1 MTHGRRAG
9 AFARTLTLVGATGVG
24 VVVVAALAACASA
37 GEGEHADGEAAVPV
51 AGCYQFRWDEG
62 ARALS
67 LPWGFELTDEPLEG
81 WPNLEDARS
90 ALTRP
95 TGGTTADHPF
105 GFWRPIVGD
114 SIALGHPGGG
124 GFALTLARAADS
136 LAGWGRAAGDLVAP
150 GDASANARHAVTALR
165 VVCPPAGG

>member
-1 MTHGRRAG
+1 MTHQRRAG
-9 AFARTLTLVGATGVG
+9 PFVRTRTIAGAVGVG

-37 GEGEHADGEAAVPV
+37 GEGDDAMGDAARPV

-62 ARALS
+62 ARALG

-95 TGGTTADHPF
+95 TGDTTADHPF
-105 GFWRPIVGD
+105 GFWRPVAGD
-114 SIALGHPGGG
+114 SITLGHPGGG
-124 GFALTLARAADS
+124 GFALTLAPEGDDLVGS
-136 LAGWGRAAGDLVAP
+136 GRSTGDLVAP
-150 GDASANARHAVTALR
+150 GETPATARHAVTALR
-165 VVCPPAGG
+165 VVCPPVGG